1 MGRPVPFRGLGHNK
15 QGGENVIKRFT
26 RNILAATILACASLP
41 AMAETPKDTLVE
53 AWQIDDIISLDPAEI
68 FEFSAAEYQAQVYER
83 LIGYDVKDVSKILP
97 GVAESWTVSD
107 DGLTYT
113 FKIRSGVKFHSGN
126 PLTAQ
131 DAAWSLQR
139 AVKLN
144 LSPAFILGQF
154 GLTAENVDQ
163 VVTAPDD
170 TTLVFK
176 TDKAYAPTF
185 VLNCLTS
192 GVASVVDSKEV
203 KAHEAN
209 GDFGHEWLKTHS
221 AGSGPFKLSAW
232 KPNESLVLDRNDDYW
247 QGKAAFRRVFIRHVA
262 EAATQLLL
270 LQKGDIDIAR
280 NLSAEQLKSLDGNA
294 DIKLENAPKG
304 SVWYISFNTTHPP
317 FDKPEVRQALKY
329 LIDYDG
335 MANSFMRGIAVKHEG
350 FIPQGM
356 LGEIADEPF
365 KLDVAKAKELLA
377 KAGLPDG
384 FKTTFDVWNASPSMD
399 MAQSI
404 QSTFAQAGVQVEI
417 IPGDNKQTLTKYRAR
432 NHDIYIGR
440 WGTDYQDP
448 NSNAET
454 FAINVDNGA
463 DAKSKTLAWRNGWQD
478 ADLTKLAQS
487 AVTERDGA
495 KRAKIYEDLQRRHME
510 VSPFA
515 IMFQQTEVPAMRN
528 NVSGITWGPAFDS
541 NFYWTGK
548 KS

>member
-1 MGRPVPFRGLGHNK
+1 MAPGFQFHRSWKNK
-15 QGGENVIKRFT
+15 QGVGHVLKRFT
-26 RNILAATILACASLP
+26 RTILAATILACGTLP
-41 AMAETPKDTLVE
+41 AAAETPKDTLVQ

-97 GVAESWTVSD
+97 GIAESWTVSD

-113 FKIRSGVKFHSGN
+113 FKIRDGVKFHSGN

-131 DAAWSLQR
+131 DAAWSLRR

-154 GLTAENVDQ
+154 GLTADNVEQ
-163 VVTAPDD
+163 MVTAPDD
-170 TTLVFK
+170 RTLVFK

-192 GVASVVDSKEV
+192 GVASVIDSKLAKEN
-203 KAHEAN
+203 EAN

-221 AGSGPFKLSAW
+221 AGSGPFKLVSW
-232 KPNESLVLDRNDDYW
+232 KPSESLVLERNDDYW
-247 QGKAAFRRVFIRHVA
+247 QGKPNFRRVFIRHVT
-262 EAATQLLL
+262 EPSTQLLM
-270 LQKGDIDIAR
+270 LQKGDVDVAR
-280 NLSAEQLKSLDGNA
+280 NLSAEQLKTLDGSA
-294 DIKLENAPKG
+294 DIKLEEAPKG
-304 SVWYISFNTTHPP
+304 TVWYVSFNVLHPP

-335 MANSFMRGIAVKHEG
+335 MANSFMRGIATKHES
-350 FIPQGM
+350 FIPKGM
-356 LGEIADEPF
+356 LGEIDDAPF

-377 KAGLPDG
+377 QAGFPNG
-384 FKTTFDVWNASPSMD
+384 FKTTIDVTNKAPVTD
-399 MAQSI
+399 MAQAL
-404 QSTFAQAGVQVEI
+404 QATFAQAGVQLEI
-417 IPGDNKQTLTKYRAR
+417 IPGDDKQVLTKYRAR
-432 NHDIYIGR
+432 NHDIFLFR

-454 FAINVDNGA
+454 FAINVDNSDG
-463 DAKSKTLAWRNGWQD
+463 AKSKTLAWRNGWQD
-478 ADLTKLAQS
+478 AAMTAQAQG

-495 KRAKIYEDLQRRHME
+495 KRAQIYQDLQRKHME

-515 IMFQQTEVPAMRN
+515 ILFQQTEVIATRK
-528 NVSGITWGPAFDS
+528 NVEGLVWGPAFDS